1 MKAPRQ
7 HATGT
12 YDGMDFLPGGSGYN
26 LVTISGKPYYSFLNV
41 RDMPPRGTP
50 VAIEFE
56 ETTRLRESI
65 TSNIPCLT
73 RLKPCPSQS
82 PTTASGRW

>member
-1 MKAPRQ
+1 MQ
-7 HATGT
+7 HLSGNILTPTGFVQGNIT
-12 YDGMDFLPGGSGYN
+12 LDAQGRIGA
-26 LVTISGKPYYSFLNV
+26 IS
-41 RDMPPRGTP
+41 GTP